1 MCALGKHHQKSQS
14 YRGFPGGPVVLPLQ
28 GAQANSW
35 LGNLRPRML
44 STVIKKGKTKSLK
57 ATDLY
62 SDASQVLLTNLKLK
76 TIQTWTPH
84 LSHQACFSPTLIILV
99 NDSKTYRVVQAR
111 KWEPSPSSSSRFFL
125 PRTSSLQ
132 AFAFSPSQCW
142 VERASTRALHLIS
155 LSQLPGCLHS
165 SRNWLPCAVPSSP

>member
-14 YRGFPGGPVVLPLQ
+14 SRGFPGGPVVLPLQ
-28 GAQANSW
+28 GAQASSW

-44 STVIKKGKTKSLK
+44 SIVIKKEKTKSLK

-62 SDASQVLLTNLKLK
+62 NDAPQILLTHLKLK

-84 LSHQACFSPTLIILV
+84 LSHQACFSPTFILV

-111 KWEPSPSSSSRFFL
+111 KWEPSPSSSSRFFS

-132 AFAFSPSQCW
+132 AFEFSPSQCW

-155 LSQLPGCLHS
+155 LSQLPGFLHS